1 MGCRQ
6 VAMHSALVPVLL
18 VAGLAAPAAAFVS
31 VPAQAKGQRPC
42 LPDIL
47 SGALT
52 AGAGSLLAPPPH
64 RWRRCPQR
72 AAGARRGRLEMTD
85 AYLHLLPHSS
95 GQTSWLFLPDVFVLV
110 SSELQQK
117 QPIIQIRMRTPRPT
131 ACRAVPSRRETCC
144 TFDAASM
151 GRSAPKQRQEA
162 PLANGQS
169 VGRLPPNRVRLL
181 RLGRLQVPR
190 LRRQVCLPPWSCR

>member
-1 MGCRQ
+1 MKARMEKAFSQNKHGAYSYKTSLIFVGYFAKSPFWKWSNTTIPEFVPGDMGCR

-18 VAGLAAPAAAFVS
+18 VAGLAAPAAAFVVS

-117 QPIIQIRMRTPRPT
+117 QPIIQGNPT
-131 ACRAVPSRRETCC
+131 I
-144 TFDAASM
+144 
-151 GRSAPKQRQEA
+151 
-162 PLANGQS
+162 
-169 VGRLPPNRVRLL
+169 
-181 RLGRLQVPR
+181 LGYPENLGFAKALIIQGNPAI
-190 LRRQVCLPPWSCR
+190 LG